1 MFQLTKPSVKLWAHV
16 CARVAAVGFSIPLLK
31 PLNEKNNDT
40 TFPKCS
46 LNSLK
51 KKKKSLSFCSSQT
64 SNVFDAE
71 VSVNYQVI
79 TMVCKFPPEWGRRGW
94 RGLGRDWIRM
104 ATHVAQ
110 LLLKGLFITVMS
122 HLASG
127 PLLSPSSILTRPHLN
142 NGPDAQTVLHF
153 VFVRMCVGGG
163 VGWGLSF
170 KYL

>member
-1 MFQLTKPSVKLWAHV
+1 MRKITTQPSPN
-16 CARVAAVGFSIPLLK
+16 AVWTV
-31 PLNEKNNDT
+31 EK
-40 TFPKCS
+40 KHLS
-46 LNSLK
+46 L
-51 KKKKSLSFCSSQT
+51 CSSQT

-71 VSVNYQVI
+71 VSVNHQVI

-142 NGPDAQTVLHF
+142 NGPDAQTVLRF
-153 VFVRMCVGGG
+153 VFVRICVGG
-163 VGWGLSF
+163 VGAEFQIPLIFRPASLSI
-170 KYL
+170 KAAITT